1 VVANP
6 DNPVAVVLSVIP
18 PFDLVIMPGRMA
30 TGDAEVWQ
38 VLVSV
43 VLTVA
48 AIVGLNVLAARIYT
62 NSVLRIGTRVRF
74 SQAWRGVD

>member
-1 VVANP
+1 
-6 DNPVAVVLSVIP
+6 
-18 PFDLVIMPGRMA
+18 MA

-48 AIVGLNVLAARIYT
+48 AIIGLNVLAARIYT
-62 NSVLRIGTRVRF
+62 NSVLRIGTRVRL